1 MKKKLLVE
9 GMSCQH
15 CVKHVKDALMELE
28 GVTNVDVDL
37 EKKSALVDMEKSL
50 DDSILKDAVEDA
62 GYDVVKV
69 ENVNNGGCC
78 CSGH

>member
-28 GVTNVDVDL
+28 GVTNVAVDL

-50 DDSILKDAVEDA
+50 EDSILKDAVEDA
-62 GYDVVKV
+62 GYDVVKI
-69 ENVNNGGCC
+69 ESIGNGGCC
-78 CSGH
+78 CCGH